1 MNDHTMNNDHDTL
14 AMPPEELFDLLADRA
29 TFGLDEADEARLESL
44 LSEYRWV
51 REDCMDEVAASLA
64 VAFDEAVPATG
75 ETTGDMTAGVPM
87 DVMNRIREGV
97 HQDIDR
103 EASSDTAP
111 LGRVDATTSASSG
124 SGELPTGFGASAW
137 LGWTVAAAA
146 IALAVVFVRT
156 DDTTST
162 IAPPPS
168 SATELASWVDTRPAA
183 VRWDWAEGFGD
194 CDEEATGWVTFDPE
208 AQEGYMLI
216 KGLTPND
223 PRVQQYQL
231 WIWDQDREPDPANPS
246 PLADNVHPVDGGVFD
261 VNAEG
266 EAVIP
271 IQASLVV
278 NKPYL
283 FAITIER
290 PGGVAKSD
298 KSAVP
303 LIAGPPDGA

>member
-1 MNDHTMNNDHDTL
+1 MNDYTMNNDHDTL
-14 AMPPEELFDLLADRA
+14 SMPPEELFDLLADRA
-29 TFGLDEADEARLESL
+29 TFGLDEADEARLETL
-44 LSEYRWV
+44 LSEFRWV
-51 REDCMDEVAASLA
+51 REDCIDEVAANLA
-64 VAFDEAVPATG
+64 VSFDEAAENDV
-75 ETTGDMTAGVPM
+75 VPM
-87 DVMNRIREGV
+87 DVMDRIRQGV
-97 HQDIDR
+97 HAQIDR
-103 EASSDTAP
+103 EASPETAP
-111 LGRVDATTSASSG
+111 IGRIDGSTPTAAST
-124 SGELPTGFGASAW
+124 PAATGFGASAW

-156 DDTTST
+156 DDIT
-162 IAPPPS
+162 
-168 SATELASWVDTRPAA
+168 SATPPMPSTANELANWVATRPAA
-183 VRWDWAEGFGD
+183 VRWDWAQGLGD
-194 CDEEATGWVTFDPE
+194 CDEEATGWVTFDPD

-231 WIWDQDREPDPANPS
+231 WIWDQEREPDPSNPA

-261 VNAEG
+261 VNTEG

-303 LIAGPPDGA
+303 LIAGPPDDA

>member
-14 AMPPEELFDLLADRA
+14 SMPPEELFDLLADRA
-29 TFGLDEADEARLESL
+29 TFGLDEADEARLETL
-44 LSEYRWV
+44 LSEFRWV
-51 REDCMDEVAASLA
+51 REDCIDEVAANLA
-64 VAFDEAVPATG
+64 VSFDEAAENDV
-75 ETTGDMTAGVPM
+75 VPM
-87 DVMNRIREGV
+87 DVMDRIRQGV
-97 HQDIDR
+97 HDQIDR
-103 EASSDTAP
+103 EASPETAP
-111 LGRVDATTSASSG
+111 IGRIDGSTPTAAPAPASA
-124 SGELPTGFGASAW
+124 PAATGFGASAW

-156 DDTTST
+156 DDTPPMPST
-162 IAPPPS
+162 EN
-168 SATELASWVDTRPAA
+168 ELANWVDTRPAA
-183 VRWDWAEGFGD
+183 VRWDWAQGLGD
-194 CDEEATGWVTFDPE
+194 CDEEATGWVTFDPDG
-208 AQEGYMLI
+208 QEGYMFI

-231 WIWDQDREPDPANPS
+231 WIWDQEREPDPSNPT
-246 PLADNVHPVDGGVFD
+246 PLAENVHPVDGGVFD
-261 VNAEG
+261 VNTEG

-303 LIAGPPDGA
+303 LIAGPPDDA